1 MSCQIKTDSAAC
13 ILIRFKINLMVEA
26 KKYTEKEIRE
36 CMETFSYIPMK
47 NLHFELEAAQ
57 ENGKYVLCVDK
68 NENS

>member
-1 MSCQIKTDSAAC
+1 
-13 ILIRFKINLMVEA
+13 MVEA
-26 KKYTEKEIRE
+26 KKYTDKEIRE

-68 NENS
+68 NENSQIYFSYKATMNDFHKEVLKC